1 MTGRSSWLIESMR
14 SLPLPGQ
21 AKIDSVTIAKAIT
34 EPSSR
39 PITVTMGMRMF
50 FNTCTPI
57 TRPGPRPLARANF
70 T

>member
-1 MTGRSSWLIESMR
+1 M
-14 SLPLPGQ
+14 PGQ

-39 PITVTMGMRMF
+39 PITVTIGIRMF
-50 FNTCTPI
+50 FRTCTPI
-57 TRPGPRPLARANF
+57 TRRGASPLARANF